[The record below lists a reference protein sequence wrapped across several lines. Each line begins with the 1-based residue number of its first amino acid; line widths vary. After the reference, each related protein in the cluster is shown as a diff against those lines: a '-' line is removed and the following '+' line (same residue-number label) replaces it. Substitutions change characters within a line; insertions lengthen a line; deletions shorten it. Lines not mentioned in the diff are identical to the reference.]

1 MRISAADVRRP
12 EDHQKVYFLPERSRF
27 VVVGMQ
33 TLQIWSLPTKEN
45 RDLSLLFI
53 WSRPKVND
61 DLPRLKENPIDHT
74 RNGGNLANQD
84 HTGDNL
90 TETSDNTASSQEP
103 ASNSKKPGRRTIETE
118 PVGEFYHYIR
128 DAEVFFD
135 CETGEVEARV
145 TLEGGFGVDT
155 VRIPGER
162 SSNNRSVFLNC
173 AQSIHLL
180 AASYAYSAQED
191 KLPKIQGKSSF
202 TFKEHSEAIARFT
215 RSHIN
220 RLLHSKYFKPL
231 PLSEPVVYV
240 PRQPVQEQTT
250 SPRGKPGTSN
260 QESDASYQLLFL
272 LRSEASAEKPRSSQN
287 TPSSVELLKNMV
299 YDFVQTNVARLW
311 NRNDEDAGRDETFTV
326 LTLLLG
332 EESLKEANRLFIEG
346 LFKDGHE
353 WVPHPSLA
361 VNPIERVIDMEDER
375 LLTIMI
381 DYCIKNAHDHH
392 PGYLTP
398 VTQCLIKLR
407 EVDAELVRDVFKRAS
422 HIPVRNPQYV
432 TSHAIITNLRF
443 LDLFSFL
450 DQYASSRKFFEF
462 SKSSKIEK
470 YKAPVLGL
478 RSKLPFHNHTG
489 VVGSISDHIRRRR
502 KTQFPPEKVADQTGE
517 NRRKIYVSPFQ
528 FKPFKGQSRS
538 FLGEFAGEN
547 FFDSP
552 VMEANLWYKWN
563 KSGIYFWLLRFIVVL
578 IYFILVLTITGQQ
591 IRVSTPS
598 IEHKPTQEELE
609 DRYLP
614 GWHPAFYMTIT
625 IGCLLLIY
633 EFLQM
638 KFSTWK
644 YFRSPFNYIE
654 LVAYISPV
662 AGCFIFMQER
672 LLEYF
677 RDKITEGGPSQI
689 IILAFAIIAIYVNM
703 VSELRIIRP
712 LGIAVNIIINITKK
726 IGWFL
731 FIFALFLISFT
742 HALLYVLHTRR
753 YRECEVKDED
763 GSCKDSDYPSNY
775 PTNFFEA
782 LGTTYF
788 FMSGRYD
795 PVDTSFDKGTV
806 GFRLMM
812 MVFFFFTVIV
822 LLNVLIALMNDAF
835 NKSER
840 EGEIAY
846 WRLLSEVIA
855 ELEMVSW
862 YYQGKSIDDDD
873 NYSEYIYY
881 VKSDEEVKQFQA
893 RCATSDVSTL
903 AQSVKDE
910 HKETR
915 RTIVDDNKGE
925 LLAVKQELED
935 LKDLIRLLVQQQSPQ
950 PQGGTASQNNTQ
962 SPDNTQ
968 SQVDTLSQR
977 NTSSQGNTQS

>member
-1 MRISAADVRRP
+1 
-12 EDHQKVYFLPERSRF
+12 
-27 VVVGMQ
+27 
-33 TLQIWSLPTKEN
+33 
-45 RDLSLLFI
+45 
-53 WSRPKVND
+53 
-61 DLPRLKENPIDHT
+61 
-74 RNGGNLANQD
+74 
-84 HTGDNL
+84 
-90 TETSDNTASSQEP
+90 
-103 ASNSKKPGRRTIETE
+103 
-118 PVGEFYHYIR
+118 
-128 DAEVFFD
+128 
-135 CETGEVEARV
+135 
-145 TLEGGFGVDT
+145 
-155 VRIPGER
+155 
-162 SSNNRSVFLNC
+162 
-173 AQSIHLL
+173 IHLL
-180 AASYAYSAQED
+180 AASYAYSDQED
-191 KLPKIQGKSSF
+191 KLPKIQVKSSF
-202 TFKEHSEAIARFT
+202 TFKEHAEAIAQFT
-215 RSHIN
+215 RGHIN
-220 RLLHSKYFKPL
+220 RLLHSQYFKPL
-231 PLSEPVVYV
+231 PLSEVEVYV
-240 PRQPVQEQTT
+240 PRPPVQRQTT
-250 SPRGKPGTSN
+250 SPKGKPGKPSPEYDTSH
-260 QESDASYQLLFL
+260 ELLFL
-272 LRSEASAEKPRSSQN
+272 LRSEASAEKSCNSENQRSSVGLFN
-287 TPSSVELLKNMV
+287 EIVSFVETSVTK
-299 YDFVQTNVARLW
+299 LW
-311 NRNDEDAGRDETFTV
+311 NRKDEGAGRDETFTV

-332 EESLKEANRLFIEG
+332 EEHLKDANRAFIEG
-346 LFKDGHE
+346 LFNTDGHD
-353 WVPHPSLA
+353 WIPHPSLA
-361 VNPIERVIDMEDER
+361 VNPIERVIDMGDER
-375 LLTIMI
+375 LLKVLI
-381 DYCIKNAHDHH
+381 DYCVKNAHDHH

-407 EVDAELVRDVFKRAS
+407 EMDAELVREVFRRAS
-422 HIPVRNPQYV
+422 HIPVRHPEYV
-432 TSHAIITNLRF
+432 ASHGIITNLRF

-450 DQYASSRKFFEF
+450 DQYASSRKLFEF

-489 VVGSISDHIRRRR
+489 VVGSTADHIRRRR
-502 KTQFPPEKVADQTGE
+502 RTQFPPEKVAEQTGE

-528 FKPFKGQSRS
+528 FKPIKGQSRS
-538 FLGEFAGEN
+538 FLAEFAGEN

-552 VMEANLWYKWN
+552 VMEASLWYKWN
-563 KSGIYFWLLRFIVVL
+563 KSAIYFWLLRFMVVL

-598 IEHKPTQEELE
+598 IDHKPTQDEID

-614 GWHPAFYMTIT
+614 GWHPAFYLTIT

-644 YFRSPFNYIE
+644 YLSSPFNYIE

-662 AGCFIFMQER
+662 VGCFIFMQAR

-689 IILAFAIIAIYVNM
+689 IILAFGIIAIYVNM

-712 LGIAVNIIINITKK
+712 LGIAVNIIINITRK
-726 IGWFL
+726 IGWFI

-763 GSCKDSDYPSNY
+763 GSCKDSDYPSKY

-812 MVFFFFTVIV
+812 VVFFFFTVIV

-835 NKSER
+835 NKSEI
-840 EGEIAY
+840 EGEMAY

-862 YYQGKSIDDDD
+862 YYKGKSIDDDA

-881 VKSDEEVKQFQA
+881 VKSDEEVKQFLA

-915 RTIVDDNKGE
+915 RAIVEDRGE

-935 LKDLIRLLVQQQSPQ
+935 LKDLIRQLVKQQSTQ
-950 PQGGTASQNNTQ
+950 PQGNTESQ
-962 SPDNTQ
+962 S
-968 SQVDTLSQR
+968 
-977 NTSSQGNTQS
+977 NTS